1 VSSPG
6 SVVAATSPP
15 PALRKTPTSRQRR
28 LALAIGCALLA
39 FYGLTLGGHHYSP
52 DGVLMFQS
60 AKQLF
65 FHGTLRLDPP
75 VRWGENDIRVSFYA
89 VGLTLAYLP
98 AMAMLAPFARRI
110 PQLTTIPYDPAQPY
124 NPALYTNL
132 PYLLSSW
139 VNPLVTALTGV
150 LVFRWA
156 RAVGLSDAW
165 SVAAALSF
173 GLASPAAA
181 YARYDYAQPLAALA
195 LTGALLMPSSAL
207 SSSRLIVAGASLG
220 AAILTRSELAIVAAW
235 VVVWVVARTR
245 RLGAGLTVAAPV
257 AMAGGLTL
265 WMNWLRY
272 GSVLETG
279 YPLKLLFGSSLSEP
293 VVGITGL
300 LIGPSHGLLVF
311 FPMTWLA
318 MLGLRE
324 FACRDRFLTT
334 LWLVVLGL
342 VLVFYACYG
351 VWWGGWTW
359 GPRFLLPVIPLL
371 TVAATVWAA
380 GLDGQGSRR
389 RRMLFGALGVLG
401 FVIVSNAV
409 LIDFVAFYNSF
420 PGTATDPGATASRF
434 QVAAS
439 PLFSGWPLL
448 DRLPP
453 DLFWLRA
460 WQLGGSARVTSL
472 VAVLVLSGVL
482 AWSLTTL
489 RSLLGSARHP
499 D

>member
-1 VSSPG
+1 MR
-6 SVVAATSPP
+6 
-15 PALRKTPTSRQRR
+15 RKTSRSRQRR

-39 FYGLTLGGHHYSP
+39 FYGLTLAGHHYSP

-75 VRWGENDIRVSFYA
+75 VRWGETDIRVSFYA

-98 AMAMLAPFARRI
+98 AMAILAPFADRI

-124 NPALYTNL
+124 NPALYNNL

-139 VNPLVTALTGV
+139 LNPLVTALTGV
-150 LVFRWA
+150 LVFRLA
-156 RAVGLSDAW
+156 RTVGLSDAW
-165 SVAAALSF
+165 SMVAAFAF

-195 LTGALLMPSSAL
+195 LTGALLML
-207 SSSRLIVAGASLG
+207 SSTLSAARLIVAGASLG

-235 VVVWVVARTR
+235 AVAWVVARTR
-245 RLGAGLTVAAPV
+245 RPGAGLAVGAPV
-257 AMAGGLTL
+257 AIAGGLTL

-279 YPLKLLFGSSLSEP
+279 YPLKLLFGSALSDP
-293 VVGITGL
+293 AVGITGL
-300 LIGPSHGLLVF
+300 LIGPSHGLFVF

-318 MLGLRE
+318 MFGFRGLAR
-324 FACRDRFLTT
+324 RDRLLTT
-334 LWLVVLGL
+334 LWVVVLGL
-342 VLVFYACYG
+342 VLGFYGWYA

-371 TVAATVWAA
+371 TVAATAWAA
-380 GLDGQGSRR
+380 GPDGQGPRGRR
-389 RRMLFGALGVLG
+389 VLFGVLGVVG

-448 DRLPP
+448 RVLPP
-453 DLFWLRA
+453 DLFWFRA
-460 WQLGGSARVTSL
+460 WRLGALARVTSL
-472 VAVLVLSGVL
+472 VAVLVLTGVL
-482 AWSLTTL
+482 AWSFTTL
-489 RSLLGSARHP
+489 RTLLGAERRA